1 MKHSTE
7 SGFDRR
13 DFIGAL
19 AAVGAGTLL
28 ANCGRSTVAATMQP
42 HGFTAMYAGSV
53 SAITAARTFG
63 RCSATATIRAPCSR
77 CRRRGS
83 G

>member
-1 MKHSTE
+1 MKHPTE

-28 ANCGRSTVAATMQP
+28 ANCGRSYPRTEFRDAAPTGP
-42 HGFTAMYAGSV
+42 F
-53 SAITAARTFG
+53 
-63 RCSATATIRAPCSR
+63 
-77 CRRRGS
+77 
-83 G
+83 